1 MRAPVT
7 RLQEWT
13 LSAAKPEPRSHSLQ
27 SLARSPTTSTFN
39 PIENKREEDIHMNP
53 NANSFQGFR
62 PGANSFVPGGGAP
75 PPPGSSNPQQQ
86 QQQQPP
92 APDGSQPPYP
102 GYYPGQGYGSSHPNY
117 PQHGAPQNYGYHQQ
131 YQQHH
136 HLQQQQQ
143 HQHQYQY
150 PGGYGAP
157 QQYYNH
163 HPQQAP
169 QSQYNRHHPHPKQQQ
184 QQQQQQQA
192 PDNWEEEAPPRPA
205 TQPPQAS
212 SGATATVNSNGSKT
226 LSLSSTTR
234 LKQMSANSDKP
245 AVVSLNIG
253 GKKKDTPPAPAPAAK
268 TDSKLSS
275 TARSQTPTQANKK
288 VITIGGSSSST
299 TTKSPA
305 PTPPSE
311 SITPEPPS
319 ADPAPASTPAV
330 EATLAAATKTLTIG
344 ETRRPVLDADAIKN
358 EVEAAVDS
366 ETLRD
371 LYESKKDD
379 VKEEGKPHANIV
391 FIGHVDAGKSTMG
404 GNILYLTGMVDKR
417 TMEKLEKEA
426 KDAGKESWYLSWAL
440 DSTIQERAQGKTVEI
455 GRAYFET
462 DARRY
467 TILDA
472 PGHKTYVPAMI
483 SGASQA
489 DIAIL
494 VISARKGEF
503 ETGFERGGQTREH
516 AMLVKTTGV
525 SKLVVVINKMDD
537 ITVEWDQTRYDEI
550 VNKLTPFLKLSGFN
564 PAKDI
569 TFIPVS
575 GYTGANIKDRLS
587 KEKCSWYDGPSLL
600 ELLDNMKL
608 TDRKYNAPLMMPIS
622 EKYKDMGAVVVGKLE
637 SGKVSKGEA
646 VLMMPNKTPAEVS
659 AIYNEMEDEIP
670 RALCGDNVRIR
681 LKGIEDEDIMCG
693 FVLTDAHKPIHT
705 VTRFEAQLAIL
716 DSKNIICAGYGA
728 VMHVHTLAEECTLSA
743 LLHYY
748 DKKTGKKSRRPPQ
761 FAKKGMKVVALLE
774 TAALISVETFKDHPQ
789 LGRFTLRDEGKTIA
803 IGKITKLLE
812 SANPDDAS
820 TKT

>member
-1 MRAPVT
+1 
-7 RLQEWT
+7 
-13 LSAAKPEPRSHSLQ
+13 
-27 SLARSPTTSTFN
+27 
-39 PIENKREEDIHMNP
+39 MN
-53 NANSFQGFR
+53 
-62 PGANSFVPGGGAP
+62 
-75 PPPGSSNPQQQ
+75 
-86 QQQQPP
+86 
-92 APDGSQPPYP
+92 
-102 GYYPGQGYGSSHPNY
+102 
-117 PQHGAPQNYGYHQQ
+117 
-131 YQQHH
+131 
-136 HLQQQQQ
+136 
-143 HQHQYQY
+143 
-150 PGGYGAP
+150 
-157 QQYYNH
+157 
-163 HPQQAP
+163 
-169 QSQYNRHHPHPKQQQ
+169 
-184 QQQQQQQA
+184 
-192 PDNWEEEAPPRPA
+192 
-205 TQPPQAS
+205 
-212 SGATATVNSNGSKT
+212 
-226 LSLSSTTR
+226 
-234 LKQMSANSDKP
+234 ANSDKP

-253 GKKKDTPPAPAPAAK
+253 KKKDPTPAPAAK
-268 TDSKLSS
+268 PSTDSKVSS
-275 TARSQTPTQANKK
+275 AHRSQAPTQPKK
-288 VITIGGSSSST
+288 VISIGST
-299 TTKSPA
+299 TKPPA

-311 SITPEPPS
+311 SVIPEPPPV
-319 ADPAPASTPAV
+319 DPAPAATLAV
-330 EATLAAATKTLTIG
+330 EATLDAATKTLTIG
-344 ETRRPVLDADAIKN
+344 DVRRPVLDADAIKN
-358 EVEAAVDS
+358 EVEAAVDE

-371 LYESKKDD
+371 LYESKKED

-417 TMEKLEKEA
+417 TMEKLEREA

-440 DSTIQERAQGKTVEI
+440 DSTIQERSQGKTVEI

-537 ITVEWDQTRYDEI
+537 ITVEWDQARYDEI

-575 GYTGANIKDRLS
+575 GYTGANIKDRLT
-587 KEKCSWYDGPSLL
+587 KDKCSWYDGPSLL

-646 VLMMPNKTPAEVS
+646 VMMMPNKTSVEVS
-659 AIYNEMEDEIP
+659 AIYNEMEDEVP

-681 LKGIEDEDIMCG
+681 LKGVEDEDIMCG
-693 FVLTDAHKPIHT
+693 FVLTDAHQPIHT

-774 TAALISVETFKDHPQ
+774 TAAPICVETFKDHPQ

-812 SANPDDAS
+812 SANPDEPS
-820 TKT
+820 TNKT

>member
-1 MRAPVT
+1 
-7 RLQEWT
+7 
-13 LSAAKPEPRSHSLQ
+13 
-27 SLARSPTTSTFN
+27 
-39 PIENKREEDIHMNP
+39 MNP

-62 PGANSFVPGGGAP
+62 PGANSFVPGGA

-86 QQQQPP
+86 QQQQQYP
-92 APDGSQPPYP
+92 AQDGSQPPYP
-102 GYYPGQGYGSSHPNY
+102 GYYPGQGGYGNAHPNY
-117 PQHGAPQNYGYHQQ
+117 QQQGAPQNYGYHQQ
-131 YQQHH
+131 YHQPHH
-136 HLQQQQQ
+136 QQQ
-143 HQHQYQY
+143 QYQY
-150 PGGYGAP
+150 PGGYGAQ
-157 QQYYNH
+157 QQYYQQPQH
-163 HPQQAP
+163 HP
-169 QSQYNRHHPHPKQQQ
+169 QSQYNRHNQH
-184 QQQQQQQA
+184 QQQQQQA
-192 PDNWEEEAPPRPA
+192 PDNWEEEAPSRPP
-205 TQPPQAS
+205 TQQPPS
-212 SGATATVNSNGSKT
+212 EPTATVNNNGAKT
-226 LSLSSTTR
+226 LSISATTR
-234 LKQMSANSDKP
+234 LKQMNANSDKP
-245 AVVSLNIG
+245 AVVSLSI
-253 GKKKDTPPAPAPAAK
+253 GKKKDPAPGPASK
-268 TDSKLSS
+268 PSTDPKLSS
-275 TARSQTPTQANKK
+275 AARSQSSPQAKK
-288 VITIGGSSSST
+288 VITIGSST
-299 TTKSPA
+299 KSQA
-305 PTPPSE
+305 PTPPTQSG
-311 SITPEPPS
+311 TPEPPPV
-319 ADPAPASTPAV
+319 DPAPASTPAV
-330 EATLAAATKTLTIG
+330 EATLDAATKTLTIG
-344 ETRRPVLDADAIKN
+344 DARRPVLDADAIKK
-358 EVEAAVDS
+358 EVESAVDE

-379 VKEEGKPHANIV
+379 VKEEGKPHANLV

-440 DSTIQERAQGKTVEI
+440 DSTIQERAQGKTVET

-462 DARRY
+462 DIRRY

-525 SKLVVVINKMDD
+525 PKLVVVINKMDD
-537 ITVEWDQTRYDEI
+537 ITVEWDQARYDEI
-550 VNKLTPFLKLSGFN
+550 VNKLTPFLRLSGFN
-564 PAKDI
+564 PAKDL

-575 GYTGANIKDRLS
+575 GYTGANIKDRLA
-587 KEKCSWYDGPSLL
+587 KDKCSWYDGPSLL

-637 SGKVSKGEA
+637 SGKVTKGES

-705 VTRFEAQLAIL
+705 VTRFEAQLAII

-774 TAALISVETFKDHPQ
+774 TAAPICVETFKDHPQ

-812 SANPDDAS
+812 SANPDEPS
-820 TKT
+820 TKA

>member
-1 MRAPVT
+1 
-7 RLQEWT
+7 
-13 LSAAKPEPRSHSLQ
+13 
-27 SLARSPTTSTFN
+27 
-39 PIENKREEDIHMNP
+39 MNP

-62 PGANSFVPGGGAP
+62 PGANSFVPGGGP
-75 PPPGSSNPQQQ
+75 PPTGSANPQQ

-92 APDGSQPPYP
+92 AQDGSQPPYP
-102 GYYPGQGYGSSHPNY
+102 GYYNNPGQGYGNAY
-117 PQHGAPQNYGYHQQ
+117 PQQVAPQNYGYHQQ
-131 YQQHH
+131 YH
-136 HLQQQQQ
+136 QQQQ
-143 HQHQYQY
+143 HQQYQQY
-150 PGGYGAP
+150 PAGYGA
-157 QQYYNH
+157 
-163 HPQQAP
+163 
-169 QSQYNRHHPHPKQQQ
+169 QQQ
-184 QQQQQQQA
+184 QQYYQHPHQQPQTHYNRHQQQQHHQQQAAA
-192 PDNWEEEAPPRPA
+192 PDNWEEEAPSRPA
-205 TQPPQAS
+205 QTQGS
-212 SGATATVNSNGSKT
+212 SGTGSATVNSNGSKT
-226 LSLSSTTR
+226 LSISSTTR
-234 LKQMSANSDKP
+234 LKQMNANSDKP

-253 GKKKDTPPAPAPAAK
+253 GKKKDSTPAATK
-268 TDSKLSS
+268 PSTADSKSASS
-275 TARSQTPTQANKK
+275 PATRSQTPSTTQAKK
-288 VITIGGSSSST
+288 VITIGS
-299 TTKSPA
+299 TTKSQA
-305 PTPPSE
+305 PTPPTE
-311 SITPEPPS
+311 SMTPAEPTS
-319 ADPAPASTPAV
+319 IADPGTTTPAV
-330 EATLAAATKTLTIG
+330 EATLNAATRTLTIG
-344 ETRRPVLDADAIKN
+344 DAKRHVLDADAIKN
-358 EVEAAVDS
+358 EVEAAVDE

-371 LYESKKDD
+371 LYESKKGEEIQ
-379 VKEEGKPHANIV
+379 EEGKPHANLV

-462 DARRY
+462 DVRRY

-537 ITVEWDQTRYDEI
+537 ITVEWDHARYEEI
-550 VNKLTPFLKLSGFN
+550 VNKLSPFLRTSGFN

-575 GYTGANIKDRLS
+575 GYTGANIKDRLT
-587 KEKCSWYDGPSLL
+587 KDKCDWYDGPSLL

-608 TDRKYNAPLMMPIS
+608 TDRKFNAPLMMPIS

-637 SGKVSKGEA
+637 SGTVTKGES
-646 VLMMPNKTPAEVS
+646 VLMMPNKTSAEVS

-728 VMHVHTLAEECTLSA
+728 VMHVHTLAEECTLSS

-774 TAALISVETFKDHPQ
+774 TNAPISVETFKDHPQ

-812 SANPDDAS
+812 SVNPDETP
-820 TKT
+820 TKA

>member
-1 MRAPVT
+1 
-7 RLQEWT
+7 
-13 LSAAKPEPRSHSLQ
+13 
-27 SLARSPTTSTFN
+27 
-39 PIENKREEDIHMNP
+39 MNP

-62 PGANSFVPGGGAP
+62 PAANTFVPATGAP
-75 PPPGSSNPQQQ
+75 PPSSSNPHAH
-86 QQQQPP
+86 P
-92 APDGSQPPYP
+92 AGQEGNQAPYP
-102 GYYPGQGYGSSHPNY
+102 GYHPSQAYGGAQPNH
-117 PQHGAPQNYGYHQQ
+117 QAQAGHQNFGFHQQ
-131 YQQHH
+131 YHH
-136 HLQQQQQ
+136 HQQQPYGQ
-143 HQHQYQY
+143 HPPSYPQYQY
-150 PGGYGAP
+150 HSNPGPP
-157 QQYYNH
+157 QQYYQ
-163 HPQQAP
+163 HPH
-169 QSQYNRHHPHPKQQQ
+169 SQPPSHFNRHQSHQQH
-184 QQQQQQQA
+184 QQA
-192 PDNWEEEAPPRPA
+192 PDSWDEELPPPPPSS
-205 TQPPQAS
+205 QPLQVPPTSAASAS
-212 SGATATVNSNGSKT
+212 SNGPKT
-226 LSLSSTTR
+226 LSIASTTR
-234 LKQMSANSDKP
+234 PKQTTSNSDKP
-245 AVVSLNIG
+245 AVVSINI
-253 GKKKDTPPAPAPAAK
+253 GKKKSADSSAPVKAP
-268 TDSKLSS
+268 TDSKGSS
-275 TARSQTPTQANKK
+275 TSRPQ
-288 VITIGGSSSST
+288 
-299 TTKSPA
+299 
-305 PTPPSE
+305 
-311 SITPEPPS
+311 
-319 ADPAPASTPAV
+319 ASTPAKKV
-330 EATLAAATKTLTIG
+330 ISIGTSTKSTNPATEAPESSGADQIPTSTTAAAEATLDAATKTLTIG
-344 ETRRPVLDADAIKN
+344 ETRRPIKDADAIKN
-358 EVEAAVDS
+358 EVEAAVDE

-371 LYESKKDD
+371 LYESKKDEI
-379 VKEEGKPHANIV
+379 KEEGKAHANIV

-462 DARRY
+462 DQRRY

-537 ITVEWDQTRYDEI
+537 ITVEWDQARYDEI

-575 GYTGANIKDRLS
+575 GYTGLNIKDRLT
-587 KEKCSWYDGPSLL
+587 KEKCPWYDGPSLL

-637 SGKVSKGEA
+637 SGKISKGES
-646 VLMMPNKTPAEVS
+646 VLMMPNKTSAEVS

-693 FVLTDAHKPIHT
+693 FVLTDPHKPIHS

-774 TAALISVETFKDHPQ
+774 TAAPICVETFKDHPQ
-789 LGRFTLRDEGKTIA
+789 LGRFTLRDEG
-803 IGKITKLLE
+803 E
-812 SANPDDAS
+812 QHCN
-820 TKT
+820 